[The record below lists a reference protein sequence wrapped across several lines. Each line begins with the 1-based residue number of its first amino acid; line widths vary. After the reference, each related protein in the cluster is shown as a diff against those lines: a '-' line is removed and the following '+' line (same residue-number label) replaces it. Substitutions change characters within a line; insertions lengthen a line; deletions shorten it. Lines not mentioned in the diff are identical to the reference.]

1 MGYIIGNM
9 FSTINAFTVVLGSYS
24 AGINFID
31 EIVFRVIA
39 FVIGDLITIS
49 YLFYYY
55 RRVKFDEK
63 NSITYDIKKDVG
75 SFSAS
80 LLFPDQ

>member
-1 MGYIIGNM
+1 MGSMIGNM
-9 FSTINAFTVVLGSYS
+9 FSTVNAFTVILGSYS

-39 FVIGDLITIS
+39 FIIGDLITIA

-55 RRVKFDEK
+55 RKVKLDEK
-63 NSITYDIKKDVG
+63 NQSLITLKKI
-75 SFSAS
+75 
-80 LLFPDQ
+80 